1 MNFMKTIYPPKI
13 GPGAHL
19 RVIAPA
25 RSLGLISPENIGVA
39 KTLFDQLGLKISF
52 GKHVHEKDEFN
63 SSSVRSRITDLHE
76 AFADKSVNGILSVI
90 GGYNSGQLLGHID
103 SRLIADNP
111 KILCGFSDITTLSNA
126 IYAKTGL
133 VGYSGPHFSSF
144 GMKKGFEYTLDSFK
158 RCLFGVEPYTLVPS
172 KEWSD
177 DSWFSDQ
184 ETRTFTRNEGYR
196 VVNKVEGTFE
206 GTIVGGHL
214 GSFAL
219 LQGTSYWL
227 SLKDAI
233 VMVEE
238 TETTKPEVWDQRL
251 QSLLHQKDA
260 DQIKAILIGRVPP
273 KAGMSI
279 DMLSRIIKSKD
290 LLGKVPVIANL
301 NFGHTTPIVTYPIGG
316 QGKINI
322 SGDNAEISIVKH

>member
-1 MNFMKTIYPPKI
+1 MKTIYPPKI
-13 GPGAHL
+13 GSGAHI

-39 KTLFDQLGLKISF
+39 KALFDQIGLQLSF
-52 GKHVHEKDEFN
+52 GRHVHEKDEFN
-63 SSSVRSRITDLHE
+63 SSSVESRITDLHE

-103 SRLIADNP
+103 YRLIAANP
-111 KILCGFSDITTLSNA
+111 KTLCGFSDITTLSNA

-144 GMKKGFEYTLDSFK
+144 GMKKGFEYTLDSF
-158 RCLFGVEPYTLVPS
+158 RQCLFDAEPYTLVPS

-177 DSWFSDQ
+177 DPWFSDQ
-184 ETRTFTRNEGYR
+184 EYRTFTRNEGHC
-196 VVNKVEGTFE
+196 VINKVEGAFE

-219 LQGTSYWL
+219 LQGTPYWP
-227 SLKDAI
+227 SLKNSI

-238 TETTKPEVWDQRL
+238 VETTKPEIWDQRL
-251 QSLLHQKDA
+251 QSLLHQEEA
-260 DQIKAILIGRVPP
+260 DQIQAVLIGRIPP
-273 KAGMSI
+273 NAGISI
-279 DMLSRIIKSKD
+279 EMLSKIIKSKD
-290 LLGKVPVIANL
+290 ILGKIPVIANVD
-301 NFGHTTPIVTYPIGG
+301 FGHTTPIATYPIGG
-316 QGKINI
+316 HCRVCI
-322 SGDNAEISIVKH
+322 SGRESEICIVKH